1 MLYSRV
7 ATENILNSSGYIEMS
22 KETRNSE
29 FSRKTGKIK
38 NKRGVNKA
46 SDGQNTSAPNNASGN
61 APDNASNNALGN
73 AHGKSAHL
81 TPKSGQRR
89 SKPAPL
95 SKTPPNRARGTHQ
108 ISATAAPRSPK
119 HRTDPHNPSRNNK
132 SGNSRGN
139 SRGNN
144 RGGGREGGAMWIWGV
159 HAVMAVLN
167 NPKRTIHAL
176 MMTESAEARLNL
188 PKNAPLPKIVLPN
201 IMDRQ
206 FPSGTV
212 HQGIAVKVA
221 PLEWPDIS
229 DIAAEHSDHDGLIL
243 VLDQITDPHNVGAML
258 RLCSAFGVRALV
270 MQDRKAPPLAGAT
283 AKVAVGCLETIPVC
297 LVKNIANT
305 LQDLKKQ
312 NWMVTGLAGET
323 DKALSSALKGSG
335 NKVIVMGAEGPGLRP
350 RVRDCCDWL
359 ARIPMLSSDVHGE
372 AESLNVATAAG
383 IALYEARRA

>member
-1 MLYSRV
+1 
-7 ATENILNSSGYIEMS
+7 MS

-29 FSRKTGKIK
+29 FSRKSGKS
-38 NKRGVNKA
+38 RRRDQ
-46 SDGQNTSAPNNASGN
+46 SRQNT
-61 APDNASNNALGN
+61 ASNTADSSRPPNPSSARRF
-73 AHGKSAHL
+73 KSTA
-81 TPKSGQRR
+81 
-89 SKPAPL
+89 AA
-95 SKTPPNRARGTHQ
+95 KTPPNRARGTHK
-108 ISATAAPRSPK
+108 ITAVAAPRSPK
-119 HRTDPHNPSRNNK
+119 SRHLEK
-132 SGNSRGN
+132 QGPEKQRSERQETGTQRQKTSSRDGRERKN
-139 SRGNN
+139 GHERK
-144 RGGGREGGAMWIWGV
+144 GGREGGAMWIWGA

-167 NPKRTIHAL
+167 NPKRTLHTL
-176 MMTESAEARLNL
+176 MMTESAEARLDI
-188 PKNAPLPKIVLPN
+188 PKTAPLPKIVLPN
-201 IMDRQ
+201 IMDKQ

-270 MQDRKAPPLAGAT
+270 MQDRKAPPMAGAT

-323 DKALSSALKGSG
+323 ERELSSALKGSG

-350 RVRDCCDWL
+350 RVRDCCDWV